1 MQGNEQRT
9 RARAGNFSPCP
20 GRKTLP
26 RKCPTRK
33 KRRSLPRCHG
43 NGRACP
49 GQLAWRREEREPE
62 QSCGQDIGAFVL
74 PQEYGID
81 SREDTGSL
89 PTNGSCATDATADGA
104 VAQRACPSASSMMDR
119 LALPRDIGVWQWKR
133 TGLFGLDLGLR
144 TWTPAPGTPMPTSNQ
159 CYETNE
165 TSVLWPARHHR
176 CPGVGGRPPDP
187 SARETRDQVR
197 ESVTPCR
204 LMVEP
209 ECRRRGGARTSWARP
224 LPRPSS

>member
-1 MQGNEQRT
+1 MRKMLARK
-9 RARAGNFSPCP
+9 RATYARQSWKLFTLAGKEDASKEMPY
-20 GRKTLP
+20 
-26 RKCPTRK
+26 K
-33 KRRSLPRCHG
+33 KKRSLPRCHG

-49 GQLAWRREEREPE
+49 GQLALLDQRVAWRREEREPE

-144 TWTPAPGTPMPTSNQ
+144 TWTPAPRPGTPMPLQPMLRNKQVYRSW
-159 CYETNE
+159 
-165 TSVLWPARHHR
+165 S
-176 CPGVGGRPPDP
+176 GGR
-187 SARETRDQVR
+187 AFWIH
-197 ESVTPCR
+197 
-204 LMVEP
+204 EP
-209 ECRRRGGARTSWARP
+209 ERP
-224 LPRPSS
+224 VTKYERV